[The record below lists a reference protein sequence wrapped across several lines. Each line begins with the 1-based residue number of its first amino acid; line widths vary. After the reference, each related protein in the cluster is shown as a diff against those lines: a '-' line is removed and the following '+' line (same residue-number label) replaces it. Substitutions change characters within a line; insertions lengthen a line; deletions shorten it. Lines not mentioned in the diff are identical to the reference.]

1 MTTYLVTGA
10 TGNLGGHTVD
20 ALLKTVPAKD
30 VSVMTRD
37 PEKAAALAARG
48 VTVVKGDYFDY
59 DSLVKAFTGIDRLL
73 LIGAVSLSIRAP
85 QHENMIKAVKAAK
98 PGYVVYV
105 GFYWIEGSNI
115 KLREVTDVEIKSEKD
130 LAAAGVPY
138 TIVRNPLYTHAYK
151 FLLGGDLKA
160 DGVRGFGSENQ
171 ATYADITDL
180 GEANAK
186 LLIKGGHKG
195 ETLLLNSGEKLT
207 LKDMAAVWSKVY
219 GAPIAYIYGTRQAF
233 VDMLVAKGQPLE
245 QAEYAAA
252 FINAAVEGEFSE
264 TSASL
269 EALLGRKPTSLKETY
284 ATNP

>member
-1 MTTYLVTGA
+1 MTKYLVTGA

-20 ALLKTVPAKD
+20 ALLKSVSAKD
-30 VSVMTRD
+30 VSIMTRD
-37 PEKAAALAARG
+37 PGKAADFAVRG
-48 VTVVKGDYFDY
+48 VTVVKGNYFDY
-59 DSLVKAFTGIDRLL
+59 DSLVRAFTGIDRLL
-73 LIGAVSLSIRAP
+73 LIGAVSLSNRAP

-105 GFYWIEGSNI
+105 GFYWRDGSKI
-115 KLREVTDVEIKSEKD
+115 KLREVTDVEVNSEKE

-138 TIVRNPLYTHAYK
+138 TIVRNPLYAHAYK

-160 DGVRGFGSENQ
+160 DGVHGFGPENP
-171 ATYADITDL
+171 ATYADIADL

-186 LLIKGGHKG
+186 LLTLAGHKG

-207 LKDMAAVWSKVY
+207 LKEMAGVWSEVY
-219 GAPIAYIYGTRQAF
+219 GAPIAYTHGTKQAF
-233 VDMLVAKGQPLE
+233 VDMLVAKGQPLDR
-245 QAEYAAA
+245 AEYAAA

-264 TSASL
+264 TSRSL

-284 ATNP
+284 VANP